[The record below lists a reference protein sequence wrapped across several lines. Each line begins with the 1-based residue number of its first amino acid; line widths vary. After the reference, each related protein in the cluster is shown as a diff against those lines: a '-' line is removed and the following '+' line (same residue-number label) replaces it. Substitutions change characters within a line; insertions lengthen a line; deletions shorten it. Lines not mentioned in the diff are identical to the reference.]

1 MASGD
6 DHGRETFVLRSDCRA
21 DVLTHLA
28 TEGPATPTQIAE
40 DTEYRQ
46 PHVSR
51 ALTQLRDRDLIDLLV
66 PEEQHRGRRYG
77 LSETGETVWDQLRD
91 GINNVEWTV
100 EPPTTDAEREFVSL
114 LREEF
119 GEDLRMAGTYD
130 GDSVRVLYAD
140 QDVLD
145 TYSDTELE
153 RAIERLVQKYSLED
167 VSFPR
172 ANFRFEMKMFEEFS
186 LLRIRDGS
194 ELQASVSFCSDH
206 DIRVPAFA
214 RQISGIFD

>member
-1 MASGD
+1 
-6 DHGRETFVLRSDCRA
+6 
-21 DVLTHLA
+21 
-28 TEGPATPTQIAE
+28 
-40 DTEYRQ
+40 
-46 PHVSR
+46 
-51 ALTQLRDRDLIDLLV
+51 
-66 PEEQHRGRRYG
+66 
-77 LSETGETVWDQLRD
+77 
-91 GINNVEWTV
+91 
-100 EPPTTDAEREFVSL
+100 
-114 LREEF
+114 
-119 GEDLRMAGTYD
+119 MAGTYD